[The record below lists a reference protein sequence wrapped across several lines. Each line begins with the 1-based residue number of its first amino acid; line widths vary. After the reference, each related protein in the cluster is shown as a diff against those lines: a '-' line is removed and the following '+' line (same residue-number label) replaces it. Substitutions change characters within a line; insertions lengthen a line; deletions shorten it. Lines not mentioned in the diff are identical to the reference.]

1 MSYSILCEA
10 TFVIEKK
17 MEKSEFRVLIKHC
30 FLMKKNT
37 VETKQWLDKH
47 YSDSAPSRQ
56 MVEKWIAEFKRGRTS
71 TNDAERSGRP
81 NEAVIPENI
90 KKIHKLVMNDR
101 KLKVH
106 ELADIVKI
114 SDGSVFTILHEHLGM
129 RKLCAKWVPRE
140 LTVDQ
145 KQQRIDASE
154 ECLALLNRNKIQ
166 FYRRYV
172 TMDETWIHYYTPE
185 SKRQSAEAYFDEK
198 EKSYYKSGI
207 EKLED
212 RYTRCIALEGNY
224 VE

>member
-30 FLMKKNT
+30 FLIKKNT

-47 YSDSAPSRQ
+47 YLNSAPLRQ
-56 MVEKWIAEFKRGRTS
+56 MVEKWVAEFKRGRTS
-71 TNDAERSGRP
+71 TNDGPP
-81 NEAVIPENI
+81 NQAVIPENI
-90 KKIHKLVMNDR
+90 KKICKLVMNDR
-101 KLKVH
+101 KWKVH

-114 SDGSVFTILHEHLGM
+114 SDGSFFTILYEHLGV

-145 KQQRIDASE
+145 NQQRIDASK
-154 ECLALLNRNKIQ
+154 ECLALLNRNKME

-172 TMDETWIHYYTPE
+172 TMDETWLHYYTPV
-185 SKRQSAEAYFDEK
+185 R
-198 EKSYYKSGI
+198 
-207 EKLED
+207 
-212 RYTRCIALEGNY
+212 N
-224 VE
+224 